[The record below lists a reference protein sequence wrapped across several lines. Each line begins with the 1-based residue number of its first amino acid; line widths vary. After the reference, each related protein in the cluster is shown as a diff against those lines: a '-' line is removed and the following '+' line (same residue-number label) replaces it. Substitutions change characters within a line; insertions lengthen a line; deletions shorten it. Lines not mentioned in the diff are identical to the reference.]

1 MDPVAA
7 IGRHGGLATAELIAL
22 DPDLQL
28 PATDQVEAHHAP
40 PDLVPGAIG
49 EEGFSGGQ
57 EFEAL
62 GDLGGAAAGH
72 GDSRTELPALAA
84 ADPLD

>member
-1 MDPVAA
+1 
-7 IGRHGGLATAELIAL
+7 
-22 DPDLQL
+22 
-28 PATDQVEAHHAP
+28 
-40 PDLVPGAIG
+40 VPGAIG

-72 GDSRTELPALAA
+72 GDNRTELPALAA
-84 ADPLD
+84 ADPLK